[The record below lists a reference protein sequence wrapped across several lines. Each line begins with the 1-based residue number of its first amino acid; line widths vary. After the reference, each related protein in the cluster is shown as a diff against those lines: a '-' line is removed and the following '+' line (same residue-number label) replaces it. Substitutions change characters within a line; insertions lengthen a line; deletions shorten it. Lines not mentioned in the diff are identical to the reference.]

1 MHQKTPSQSGS
12 KPKYT
17 KKNAPLRRRFGV
29 PVGVLLTQSC
39 SLRSVTLVAYL
50 SALAYLAPKKRYQ
63 RFSSRAAR
71 PNLDG
76 KRLLKVVRKPSTP
89 KKRPLAEAFWCTRW
103 GSNPNSTAS
112 EAVMLSSY
120 TTSTYF
126 FRFHSAR
133 KARIIRCARHNEKA
147 FFKLPLYFTIF
158 CFLFAS
164 VYAIIIVS
172 FFKIFKNFSV
182 KRSKNG
188 KNRRNRYE
196 WWGG

>member
-76 KRLLKVVRKPSTP
+76 KRLLKMVRNPSTP
-89 KKRPLAEAFWCTRW
+89 KKRPPCGGVLVYPLGFEPKLDGVGGRYVIQLHYEYLC
-103 GSNPNSTAS
+103 
-112 EAVMLSSY
+112 
-120 TTSTYF
+120 YF
-126 FRFHSAR
+126 LRTFFKSDY
-133 KARIIRCARHNEKA
+133 ILLFFA
-147 FFKLPLYFTIF
+147 FFLQAFMIYYF
-158 CFLFAS
+158 
-164 VYAIIIVS
+164 
-172 FFKIFKNFSV
+172 
-182 KRSKNG
+182 
-188 KNRRNRYE
+188 
-196 WWGG
+196 

>member
-126 FRFHSAR
+126 F
-133 KARIIRCARHNEKA
+133 KKY
-147 FFKLPLYFTIF
+147 LYFTIF

-164 VYAIIIVS
+164 IYDILFLNYSNFLA
-172 FFKIFKNFSV
+172 FKGVCYVENS
-182 KRSKNG
+182 RD
-188 KNRRNRYE
+188 RYE
-196 WWGG
+196 WRGG